1 MKPDIHPYYR
11 PVLFHDTTS
20 GEYFRVGSTIRTER
34 TLEYQGETLP
44 YVTLDVSSKSHS
56 FYTGKQKTV
65 AKDSRAARFAQRY
78 QHLSV
83 SQAEE

>member
-20 GEYFRVGSTIRTER
+20 DEYFRTGSTIRTER

-44 YVTLDVSSKSHS
+44 YVRLDVSSKSHS

-65 AKDSRAARFAQRY
+65 AKDSRAARFVQRY
-78 QHLSV
+78 KHLPV